1 LFLISSTR
9 KVDLAAPVV
18 LDRTCDVKVDWAL
31 IGLSAL

>member
-1 LFLISSTR
+1 
-9 KVDLAAPVV
+9 VDLAAPVV